1 MFDDTR
7 SNATDVGFLGYESA
21 CEYSSQKY
29 FSTFFKQI
37 LDMYWDFTT
46 ILPIENFELLKTSS
60 NKCHQDMYIVGIE
73 FPTAV
78 K

>member
-1 MFDDTR
+1 MNF
-7 SNATDVGFLGYESA
+7 G
-21 CEYSSQKY
+21 
-29 FSTFFKQI
+29 STHRYK
-37 LDMYWDFTT
+37 DFTT
-46 ILPIENFELLKTSS
+46 KLPIENFELLKTSS